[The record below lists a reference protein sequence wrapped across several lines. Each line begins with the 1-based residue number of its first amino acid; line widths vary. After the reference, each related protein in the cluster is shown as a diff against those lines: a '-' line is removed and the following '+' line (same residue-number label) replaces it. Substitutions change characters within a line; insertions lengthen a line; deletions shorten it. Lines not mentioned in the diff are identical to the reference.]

1 MTYPEMRLKYV
12 ASLNNEALGEDT
24 DPDYELQYID
34 IGNVDSSG
42 LIHEVASYRFALSVM
57 RAALEGRLSFKEAYG
72 LTGLRGGAFQ
82 EYGRRLGV
90 FQVKDA
96 A

>member
-1 MTYPEMRLKYV
+1 MAARRALDLRLIGRDVFFQFYNEYTQRERERTKATGGGDFYNTQNTRLG
-12 ASLNNEALGEDT
+12 AS
-24 DPDYELQYID
+24 
-34 IGNVDSSG
+34 
-42 LIHEVASYRFALSVM
+42 FALTVM

-90 FQVKDA
+90 PLP
-96 A
+96 